1 MFVQYTLKV
10 KKLIFRCNNSKLI
23 MSNKN
28 AKPHKVG
35 RVEHG
40 CGKLFSRYNEACTN
54 CTLTGEKMKTLLL
67 LYFLYLE
74 LGGVGGGK
82 VTILALSRYMR
93 MSKTAMRDMLIAV
106 DKLGYINVYEEF
118 GKGNYKTYKVALNT
132 AGQEFLDDNWDAVQV
147 EYRRHVAETIAIIKE
162 RNSDKYPSDKKML
175 KKLQAQLLA
184 GQKELF

>member
-1 MFVQYTLKV
+1 
-10 KKLIFRCNNSKLI
+10 
-23 MSNKN
+23 
-28 AKPHKVG
+28 
-35 RVEHG
+35 
-40 CGKLFSRYNEACTN
+40 
-54 CTLTGEKMKTLLL
+54 
-67 LYFLYLE
+67 
-74 LGGVGGGK
+74 
-82 VTILALSRYMR
+82 
-93 MSKTAMRDMLIAV
+93 MRDMLIAV